1 MNRVDKIV
9 FTLLFGLL
17 LFVSLNRHSRH
28 PRFEYHSQI
37 FSDKAGYHVYLP
49 AYFYYDMDGRNMPAA
64 LDSLVGRGFQL
75 DRDKIITKYPI
86 GVAILHAPFFGIA
99 AALDGIQGEAEY
111 LGYTHN
117 QHLALNWS
125 TAVYGTL
132 GLLMIFLLAVREW
145 QLSRSRAYLL
155 VVMLLGCS
163 NLLYY
168 LTRDAGM
175 SHGYL
180 FFCYALIL
188 TLWYRFKHFQSW
200 YALAAI
206 IALSLLAISMRHI
219 NSVFFVVGMGYFIAE
234 AKSQLKLI
242 NTSLWA
248 KGVGVGLL
256 IGSVP
261 LILQAM
267 YNRYAY
273 GSAFSSGYSEE
284 SFINVLH
291 PRLLEFW
298 LAPNNGVLLY
308 APILLLAL
316 YGIARHSMYNRNV
329 LFFAALFVLPSIIYA
344 SWWSPTLG
352 CGFGHRGFTE
362 LLAFFSFP
370 ISLGLRDYN
379 LSRIKFTW
387 FVAIMVT
394 CVLFVAQW
402 NFDGCWYGNGA
413 WDWNELVSLLSFQ

>member
-1 MNRVDKIV
+1 M
-9 FTLLFGLL
+9 
-17 LFVSLNRHSRH
+17 
-28 PRFEYHSQI
+28 
-37 FSDKAGYHVYLP
+37 
-49 AYFYYDMDGRNMPAA
+49 RN
-64 LDSLVGRGFQL
+64 
-75 DRDKIITKYPI
+75 
-86 GVAILHAPFFGIA
+86 
-99 AALDGIQGEAEY
+99 
-111 LGYTHN
+111 
-117 QHLALNWS
+117 
-125 TAVYGTL
+125 
-132 GLLMIFLLAVREW
+132 
-145 QLSRSRAYLL
+145 
-155 VVMLLGCS
+155 
-163 NLLYY
+163 
-168 LTRDAGM
+168 
-175 SHGYL
+175 
-180 FFCYALIL
+180 
-188 TLWYRFKHFQSW
+188 
-200 YALAAI
+200 
-206 IALSLLAISMRHI
+206 I

-273 GSAFSSGYSEE
+273 GTVLSSGYSEE

-316 YGIARHSMYNRNV
+316 YGVVRHSMYNRNV